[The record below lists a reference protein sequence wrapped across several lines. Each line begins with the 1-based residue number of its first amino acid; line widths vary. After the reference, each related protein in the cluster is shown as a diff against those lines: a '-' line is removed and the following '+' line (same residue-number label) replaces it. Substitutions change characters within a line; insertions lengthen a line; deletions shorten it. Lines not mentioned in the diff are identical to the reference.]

1 MRADVQARLAALNR
15 EFYEAHGE
23 AFGETR
29 PRLAA
34 GVKRLLARIAPGA
47 RVLEAGC
54 GDGKVGRWLAAR
66 GARYVGLDASDA
78 LLERARRL
86 SGEWRVDS
94 GQQAVSPPS
103 TDRCPLTFLKA
114 DLLAPNWDA
123 PLGERLFD
131 WALAFAVFHHLPG
144 AETRARV
151 LRTLAA
157 RLAPEGRLAMS
168 NWQLTRSERLRRRI
182 APWDLAGLTDADV
195 EPGDYLLTWERGA
208 GRGLRYVHVLDEAEA
223 RRLADAAG
231 LRVAEVFHSDG
242 RTGDLSDY
250 VVLQRP

>member
-15 EFYEAHGE
+15 AFYEAHGE

-29 PRLAA
+29 PRLAP

-66 GARYVGLDASDA
+66 GVRYVGLDASEA

-86 SGEWRVDS
+86 SGQWGVDRRPAAETPLPTDHHSPLFLRVDLLS
-94 GQQAVSPPS
+94 PDLDQALGAQLH
-103 TDRCPLTFLKA
+103 DWI
-114 DLLAPNWDA
+114 LA
-123 PLGERLFD
+123 L
-131 WALAFAVFHHLPG
+131 AVFHHLPG

-151 LRTLAA
+151 LRALAA
-157 RLAPEGRLAMS
+157 RLAAEGRLAMS

-182 APWDLAGLTDADV
+182 APWDRLGLTDADV
-195 EPGDYLLTWERGA
+195 EPSDYLLTWERGA

-231 LRVAEVFHSDG
+231 LRVAEVFRSDG
-242 RTGDLSDY
+242 LTGDLSDY